1 MVPKV
6 YFREIF
12 WTSKGHS
19 VLWKNK
25 IRPQPMFEI
34 LQVVQNFEHEGKDVV
49 HLEIGDTTGFTNES
63 LKSHISN
70 ALIDIPFSYSPSVG
84 ELELRTVA
92 AKLFSE
98 DINTEVAVHQVGVAP
113 ANAIIIESLAAV
125 TSEGD
130 VVLIPD
136 PGFPTYE
143 LAAIFLGLNVVS
155 YGVFENGV
163 PNIESILM
171 IKERLKGRKPAVL
184 VINNPSNPL
193 GHVFPWSEFADL
205 IDLAMN
211 SDSTIILDETYLHLT
226 FGSATVGPLITN
238 SPKLIRLRSLSKEH
252 AAPGLRIG
260 YYMASPENV
269 QTMSNFSSMVFS
281 CLPSFVQVGA
291 ARYLSSPESKEFT
304 ININDELR
312 QRFDHFNDLSNR
324 YGFPQKYLPNSGFY
338 GFIGVYSG
346 DQVFRFLLEEFGVA
360 VCPGSA
366 FGPRGSDAIRVS
378 LAGDEEDVNTGLI
391 RVMNGIQSMKKG

>member
-1 MVPKV
+1 M
-6 YFREIF
+6 
-12 WTSKGHS
+12 
-19 VLWKNK
+19 LWKNK

-34 LQVVQNFEHEGKDVV
+34 LQVVRNIEHEGKDVV
-49 HLEIGDTTGFTNES
+49 HLEIGDTSGFTNES
-63 LKSHISN
+63 LKSYISN
-70 ALIDIPFSYSPSVG
+70 ALIDIPFSYSPSAG
-84 ELELRTVA
+84 ELELRTAA

-98 DINTEVAVHQVGVAP
+98 DINKEVAVHQVGVAP
-113 ANAIIIESLAAV
+113 ANAIIIESLASV

-143 LAAIFLGLNVVS
+143 LASIFLGLNIVS

-163 PNIESILM
+163 PSIESIST
-171 IKERLKGRKPAVL
+171 IKEKLKGRKPAAL

-193 GHVFPWSEFADL
+193 GHVFPWSEFTDL
-205 IDLAMN
+205 MDLAMN

-226 FGSATVGPLITN
+226 FGSSTVGPLLSD
-238 SPKLIRLRSLSKEH
+238 SPRIIRLRSLSKEH

-269 QTMSNFSSMVFS
+269 QTMSDFSSMVFS

-291 ARYLSSPESKEFT
+291 ARYLLSPDSKKFT
-304 ININDELR
+304 LKINNELR
-312 QRFDHFNDLSNR
+312 QRFDHFNDLSNQ
-324 YGFPQKYLPNSGFY
+324 YGHPQKYFPNSGFY
-338 GFIGVYSG
+338 GFIGVRGG
-346 DQVFRFLLEEFGVA
+346 DQVFKILLEEFGVA

-378 LAGDEEDVNTGLI
+378 LAGDKEDVNTGLV
-391 RVMNGIQSMKKG
+391 RVMNGIQAMKKG

>member
-1 MVPKV
+1 M
-6 YFREIF
+6 
-12 WTSKGHS
+12 
-19 VLWKNK
+19 LWKNK
-25 IRPQPMFEI
+25 IQPQPMFEI
-34 LQVVQNFEHEGKDVV
+34 LQVVQNFEREGKDVV
-49 HLEIGDTTGFTNES
+49 HLEIGDTTGFTNDS
-63 LKSHISN
+63 LKSYISN
-70 ALIDIPFSYSPSVG
+70 ASIDVPFSYSPSAG
-84 ELELRTVA
+84 ELELRTIA

-98 DINTEVAVHQVGVAP
+98 DINSEVGVHQVGVAP
-113 ANAIIIESLAAV
+113 ANAIIIESLASV

-143 LAAIFLGLNVVS
+143 LAAIFLGLNVVK

-163 PNIESILM
+163 PIIEPIST
-171 IKERLKGRKPAVL
+171 IKEKLRGRKPAAL

-205 IDLAMN
+205 MDFALN

-226 FGSATVGPLITN
+226 FGTATVGPCISDSLQ
-238 SPKLIRLRSLSKEH
+238 LIRLRSLSKEH

-281 CLPSFVQVGA
+281 CLPSFIQIGA
-291 ARYLSSPESKEFT
+291 ARYLSSPESKQFT
-304 ININDELR
+304 KNINNELR
-312 QRFDHFNDLSNR
+312 QRFDQFNEISNQF
-324 YGFPQKYLPNSGFY
+324 GFPQKYLPNSGFY
-338 GFIGVYSG
+338 GFIGVHEG
-346 DQVFRFLLEEFGVA
+346 DRVFKFLLEDFGVA

-366 FGPRGSDAIRVS
+366 FGSRGSNAIRVS
-378 LAGDEEDVNTGLI
+378 LAGDRDDVNTGLN
-391 RVMNGIQSMKKG
+391 RVMNGIQSMKKGLIK